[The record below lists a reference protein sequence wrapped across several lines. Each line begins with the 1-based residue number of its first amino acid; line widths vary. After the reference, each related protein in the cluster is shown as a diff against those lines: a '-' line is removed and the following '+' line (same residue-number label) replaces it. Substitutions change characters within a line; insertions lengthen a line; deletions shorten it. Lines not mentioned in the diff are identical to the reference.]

1 MVYLVVI
8 DEAINT
14 AIAHRTTDQK
24 PVYFISRVLQGPK
37 TRYQTIEKLALVLV
51 DAPQRLQHYFQS
63 HEMIVKN
70 DCPISKVLRKP
81 KLAGRMIAWS
91 VELSKF
97 EIEYE
102 PQEPIKSQ
110 YLADFISEL

>member
-1 MVYLVVI
+1 
-8 DEAINT
+8 
-14 AIAHRTTDQK
+14 
-24 PVYFISRVLQGPK
+24 
-37 TRYQTIEKLALVLV
+37 
-51 DAPQRLQHYFQS
+51 
-63 HEMIVKN
+63 MIVKN